1 MKEIKY
7 IILCRVCENFCDSI
21 LLRLRF
27 RNVINYDFGSAKAKS
42 YGSGSATL
50 IASLLFLMYYTV
62 DFNLHFIFL
71 LFYPLIAGS

>member
-1 MKEIKY
+1 MIPFYYGSASGSGTKAGTA
-7 IILCRVCENFCDSI
+7 
-21 LLRLRF
+21 
-27 RNVINYDFGSAKAKS
+27 INYSSGSAKAKRYGS

-62 DFNLHFIFL
+62 DFNLHF